1 METVSANSITSYII
15 RSQEEEMKRIAFE
28 LHEGVGQTLYSLL
41 TGLQVIEP
49 SITQPIAKNYLQ
61 EMSSLIEKTILEV
74 RMLSVELHPPSLSS
88 IGLLA
93 AIKSYS
99 RLFTSTYGIMID
111 IQNVG
116 NEIKIAEHYNVALF
130 RVCQEALANIA
141 KYADTSQANI
151 VFTWEETML
160 NIEIRDLG
168 KGFNVDEKVNITSGI
183 AAMKERMQLIGGDC
197 TISSQV
203 GVGTMIKI
211 RLPIVGN

>member
-1 METVSANSITSYII
+1 
-15 RSQEEEMKRIAFE
+15 
-28 LHEGVGQTLYSLL
+28 
-41 TGLQVIEP
+41 
-49 SITQPIAKNYLQ
+49 
-61 EMSSLIEKTILEV
+61 
-74 RMLSVELHPPSLSS
+74 LHPPSLSS

-93 AIKSYS
+93 AIKSYG

-116 NEIKIAEHYNVALF
+116 KEIKISEHYNVALF

-151 VFTWEETML
+151 LFTWEEAML
-160 NIEIRDLG
+160 SIEIRDLG
-168 KGFNVDEKVNITSGI
+168 KGFNVDETVNITSGL

-203 GVGTMIKI
+203 GIGTMIKI